1 MNFIDWLP
9 VTARNRVALGLAGLA
24 LVVFVTWNLLP
35 MYERADEPP
44 VGMIMETVWPS
55 VISPANYLDVLKSP
69 DIDGF
74 INISAS
80 VALLQSGLVT
90 LLAIPC
96 WKLLHGSAY
105 VRLPLAIANLL
116 GGSVVVWG
124 VIESEWDDAPPFV
137 LLALGLIAL
146 GMFTISAALFTFKNE
161 LALREARSHGM
172 RCGAE

>member
-1 MNFIDWLP
+1 MNFTDWLP
-9 VTARNRVALGLAGLA
+9 ITARNRVALALAGLA

-35 MYERADEPP
+35 MYESAHEPP
-44 VGMIMETVWPS
+44 VGIIMQTVWPS
-55 VISPANYLDVLKSP
+55 VTSPSNYLNVLRSP

-74 INISAS
+74 INIAAS

-105 VRLPLAIANLL
+105 VRLPLAVANLL

-124 VIESEWDDAPPFV
+124 VIESASDDPPPFV

-161 LALREARSHGM
+161 LALREQSNH
-172 RCGAE
+172 CPN